1 MLLIRACAILTVCI
15 PAATAADS
23 ALTIYNQNFA
33 VVREHIPITWTAGIS
48 EVRFVGATAHVEP
61 DSMILRAIGG
71 SQNFQILE
79 QNYRNDPISEAL
91 LLSLVEGQTIDFV
104 VRNAATPTTIRGKII
119 RSGYVPHYGAMN
131 QYGSQYAA
139 QQYAQQAATQPLI
152 EVDGKLS
159 FGLPGS
165 PVFPSLGTNTILK
178 PTLLWRVRAPS
189 AGKGDAELSYVSGGM
204 NWKADYNIVGNEKDS
219 KIDVIGWVT
228 MDNQTGK
235 TFENAHI
242 QLMAGD
248 VNKRP
253 PESFERFDGARLASG
268 SGGAYIAAPPI
279 TERRF
284 DEYHLYSLDNQTT
297 LLDRETKQVE
307 FVRANDAKSTP
318 VYVYEGAVIDANR
331 YRGWNWENIRN
342 DQNYGIESNPKV
354 WVMRE
359 FQNTK
364 ENHLGIAL
372 PKGRVRFYTRDDA
385 GRLQFVGENNID
397 HTPSGELVRVYTGN
411 AFDLVGER
419 KRTSYQNDIQNRSA
433 SESFEIKL
441 RNRKTTATEIRVVER
456 LYRGDNW
463 NLTAQSDRF
472 NKMDSNTI
480 EFRIPVQPNEERV
493 VTYTVHYTW

>member
-1 MLLIRACAILTVCI
+1 M
-15 PAATAADS
+15 P
-23 ALTIYNQNFA
+23 F
-33 VVREHIPITWTAGIS
+33 IS

-61 DSMILRAIGG
+61 DSVILRAIGG

-104 VRNAATPTTIRGKII
+104 VRNAATPTTVRGKII
-119 RSGYVPHYGAMN
+119 RSGYVPHCGAMN

-139 QQYAQQAATQPLI
+139 QQYTQAATQPLI

-204 NWKADYNIVGNEKDS
+204 NWKADYNIVGSEKDS

-228 MDNQTGK
+228 VDNQTGK
-235 TFENAHI
+235 NFENAHI

-284 DEYHLYSLDNQTT
+284 DEYHLSSLDNQTT